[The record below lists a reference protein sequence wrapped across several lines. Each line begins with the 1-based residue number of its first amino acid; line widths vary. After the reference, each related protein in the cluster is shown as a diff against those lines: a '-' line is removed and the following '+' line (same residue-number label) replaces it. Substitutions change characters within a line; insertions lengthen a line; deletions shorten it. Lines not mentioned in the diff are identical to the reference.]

1 MANNIKGI
9 TIEIGGDTTKLQNA
23 LRGVN
28 GDLKSTKNELKEV
41 GKGLKLDPKNTE
53 LLAQKQQLLTKA
65 VGETKD
71 KLDVLKT
78 AEAQVEQQFKNGEA
92 SEEQYRAIKREVI
105 ATETELKNLEEQAKA
120 SNSTLAKVGDA
131 FGTVGDKA
139 TKAGGKMM
147 PVTAGITALGT
158 AGVAASMELDN
169 GYDTI
174 ITKTGAT
181 REALESLT
189 TVADNVFS
197 DMPTTMNDVGVAVGE
212 VNTRFGATGTE
223 LENLSKEFIKF
234 ANINGT
240 DLNTAIDSV
249 DSIMTK
255 FGVDASQTKNVLGL
269 MTKAGQDTGISMETL
284 ETALTTNG
292 ASLKEMGLDLT
303 SSVNLLAQM
312 EASGVDVSTALA
324 GMKKAVQNAT
334 ADGKSADEALT
345 ETIDSIKN
353 AKTET
358 EALTIASDL
367 FGKKGA
373 AEMTQAIREG
383 RLSVDDLSG
392 ALSDYGDVVSDT
404 FETTLDPWDDAAVA
418 MNNLKLAGADLGSSI
433 LTTLQPT
440 IDKVVNKV
448 KEFTTW
454 FKNLDD
460 NTKQMIVKIGMI
472 VAAIGPALIIFGKM
486 STGISGVIKTVT
498 GLTSKI
504 GGMSGVLSALTGPV
518 GIAIAIIA
526 ALAAG
531 FIALYKTNDE
541 FKEKVDGTI
550 GKVKDA
556 FSQIWTTIQPLLES
570 LKQAFINLMAALKP
584 VFEFVLTYIASIVNG
599 VINAAAPIIAAI
611 QNVIDFVTNII
622 NAIIALLHG
631 DFDGFF
637 SYLQGAFNSAISFV
651 KNIIQAVINF
661 IIGFLEGF
669 GVNVKTLFTN
679 IWNSIVA
686 VFQGVGQWFGD
697 RFTEAWNAITTIFSA
712 IGSWFAARWNDIKTA
727 FATVATW
734 FLTMFTNAY
743 TNVTNVFAAI
753 GSWFGARWTEIKTA
767 LTSVPTWFKT
777 QFDNAWTNIKNAFAN
792 VTSFFSDLWE
802 KIKGCFVNVGVAI
815 GSAVGGAFK
824 SAINSCLSTIEGV
837 VNKFIGMINGV
848 IGIINEIPGVSLS
861 KIDTLSL
868 PRLAKG
874 GVLREGTAM
883 VAEAGPELLSM
894 VNGKAVVT
902 PLTGSAVNTAA
913 DNLKGNNSGFHQE
926 INITSPKALSPYE
939 VARQTRIQ
947 TRAMVIAMQRG

>member
-1 MANNIKGI
+1 MIETEDNRLGHIKGGAEIEYAPEFYEAKDDMGKVSKVII
-9 TIEIGGDTTKLQNA
+9 TEEEATLKSGIMTWCGTTLEKLCQTARVTEDKAKGIRTVKIGGIGN
-23 LRGVN
+23 
-28 GDLKSTKNELKEV
+28 
-41 GKGLKLDPKNTE
+41 
-53 LLAQKQQLLTKA
+53 
-65 VGETKD
+65 
-71 KLDVLKT
+71 
-78 AEAQVEQQFKNGEA
+78 
-92 SEEQYRAIKREVI
+92 
-105 ATETELKNLEEQAKA
+105 
-120 SNSTLAKVGDA
+120 
-131 FGTVGDKA
+131 
-139 TKAGGKMM
+139 
-147 PVTAGITALGT
+147 
-158 AGVAASMELDN
+158 
-169 GYDTI
+169 
-174 ITKTGAT
+174 
-181 REALESLT
+181 
-189 TVADNVFS
+189 
-197 DMPTTMNDVGVAVGE
+197 
-212 VNTRFGATGTE
+212 ATGKKYLLRFVHKDTQDG
-223 LENLSKEFIKF
+223 
-234 ANINGT
+234 NIRVTIVGN
-240 DLNTAIDSV
+240 N
-249 DSIMTK
+249 
-255 FGVDASQTKNVLGL
+255 Q
-269 MTKAGQDTGISMETL
+269 AGF
-284 ETALTTNG
+284 
-292 ASLKEMGLDLT
+292 
-303 SSVNLLAQM
+303 
-312 EASGVDVSTALA
+312 
-324 GMKKAVQNAT
+324 
-334 ADGKSADEALT
+334 
-345 ETIDSIKN
+345 
-353 AKTET
+353 
-358 EALTIASDL
+358 TIAFAKDSETVID
-367 FGKKGA
+367 
-373 AEMTQAIREG
+373 AEFKAQPMDKEG
-383 RLSVDDLSG
+383 
-392 ALSDYGDVVSDT
+392 
-404 FETTLDPWDDAAVA
+404 TLILYTA

-518 GIAIAIIA
+518 GIVIAIIA

-556 FSQIWTTIQPLLES
+556 FSQMWTTIQPLLES

-686 VFQGVGQWFGD
+686 VFQGVGQWFSD

-727 FATVATW
+727 LATVATWFLTMFTNAYTNVTNVFAAIGSWFAARWNDIKTALAAVATW

-767 LTSVPTWFKT
+767 LASVPTWFKT

-815 GSAVGGAFK
+815 GSAVGDAFK

-913 DNLKGNNSGFHQE
+913 DNLKGNNSGFRQE